1 MCMRWLTTVCATLT
15 AITLIVPVT
24 RAADDVTFTIE
35 ASRNKV
41 YLGES
46 VILSVR
52 IRGMDEA
59 DIQPDLSAIKN
70 CQVRSLGTRSESQQ
84 SISIINGRMTR
95 TAVYGRLFQYE
106 LTPQKTGN
114 VLAGPIALKS
124 NGKAIRK
131 GGPVITVIGVE
142 HQDSVLIDVTVSK
155 PSVLI
160 DERFNVTVK
169 LQLKALKGRFA
180 QVDPLAPN
188 APPGLSIPYLDQ
200 TFENLLMPDTREI
213 LQPLL
218 VQRGDQPGFYI
229 NDTTLRRDPFDSFF
243 DFGPGRRSQKAKFS
257 LQRRAVQHEGQ
268 PYWEYTLTT
277 SYTPKDEGAH
287 TFGPVLFKGPVVT
300 RVTDAGRASTRDIFA
315 VGAAA
320 EVRVVP
326 PPETDRPGC
335 YVGILG
341 SNLMVNAAL
350 DAQTCKVGD
359 PLKLTLSVSGAVNLD
374 KLRPPPI
381 WDQENLTRLFR
392 LYEDTLQTQRAGE
405 SVVYTMTIRP
415 IIAGTL
421 ELPPLEAAYYNT
433 VQDAYEVVR
442 TAPIPLRVN
451 EAEVFLP
458 EDIFLPAEPGGSG
471 EGATQLTRYQS
482 MAPITVDPRG
492 AWRAA
497 LVRRNVVLPL
507 ALAGPGCYLLSLIV
521 DGLRMLRRRARR
533 MRKPR
538 GALAAAMQ
546 MVTRVQCDAD
556 SDVDARAR
564 ALAAAMRQYVVDRFE
579 TTAGLTPD
587 ESAGI
592 LEKAGIEAD
601 TVAEYSQLL
610 RDLVDLAFGG
620 GLDSSAMQVAELF
633 GKVGN
638 VLKAVDAQKRKPNPG
653 HCALRSLLFFVFGCS
668 LMNTGAQA
676 AVDDRQA
683 AFQWRHANQ
692 SMAAASGVDDFQAA
706 ANRYRSMIDGG
717 VRNGYLFYNHGVA
730 LLLSEQYD
738 AARRSILRAERRL
751 GTTPEVQRVLQLAL
765 AGHQESMPALPW
777 YRVPLFWHYGLPCAL
792 RAIAL
797 ACAFSL
803 LWVVLVI
810 RRYRAWIW
818 TQSLAVAL
826 VCVTALLGS
835 SVLASFY
842 AEWKADRVSEMARD
856 IVSEVTAVPGEGA
869 P

>member
-1 MCMRWLTTVCATLT
+1 MRWPATVFAALT
-15 AITLIVPVT
+15 AISLIVPVAC
-24 RAADDVTFTIE
+24 AADEVSFTVE

-52 IRGMDEA
+52 VRGMDKA
-59 DIQPDLSAIKN
+59 DVQPDLSAIKN

-106 LTPQKTGN
+106 VTPQKTGN

-124 NGKAIRK
+124 KGNVIRK

-142 HQDSVLIDVTVSK
+142 HQDLVLIDVTVSK
-155 PSVLI
+155 QSVLI
-160 DERFNVTVK
+160 DEPFNVTVK

-200 TFENLLMPDTREI
+200 TFENLIMPDSREI

-218 VQRGDQPGFYI
+218 VQRGDQPGIYI

-257 LQRRAVQHEGQ
+257 LQRRAVQHDGQ
-268 PYWEYTLTT
+268 PYWAYTLTT

-287 TFGPVLFKGPVVT
+287 TFGPVLFKGPIVT
-300 RVTDAGRASTRDIFA
+300 SVTAGGRASTRDIFA

-326 PPETDRPGC
+326 PPEADRPGS
-335 YVGILG
+335 YVGVLG
-341 SNLMVNAAL
+341 TDLRVTATL
-350 DAQTCKVGD
+350 DAQTCNVGD

-381 WDQENLTRLFR
+381 WDQEDLTRLFR
-392 LYEDTLQTQRAGE
+392 LYEDTLQTQRDGE

-415 IIAGTL
+415 LMAGTI

-451 EAEVFLP
+451 EAEVLHI
-458 EDIFLPAEPGGSG
+458 DDVLNLASEPSGG
-471 EGATQLTRYQS
+471 EGADQLTRRQS
-482 MAPITVDPRG
+482 MAPITVDARG
-492 AWRAA
+492 ARREA
-497 LVRRNVVLPL
+497 LMRRHVVLPI
-507 ALAGPGCYLLSLIV
+507 ALAGPGCYLLSVLV
-521 DGLRMLRRRARR
+521 GGLRKVQQRARR
-533 MRKPR
+533 TRKPR
-538 GALAAAMQ
+538 GALAVAMHT
-546 MVTRVQCDAD
+546 VTRVQCDAD
-556 SDVDARAR
+556 TAIDARAR
-564 ALAAAMRQYVVDRFE
+564 ALAAAMRQYVADRFE
-579 TTAGLTPD
+579 MAAGLTPD
-587 ESAGI
+587 ESADV
-592 LEKAGIEAD
+592 LQKAGVEAD
-601 TVAEYSQLL
+601 TVSEYRQLL
-610 RDLVDLAFGG
+610 KDLVDLAFGG
-620 GLDSSAMQVAELF
+620 GADHSAIQVAERF
-633 GKVGN
+633 GKVGS
-638 VLKAVDAQKRKPNPG
+638 VLKAVDAQRRKPVQG
-653 HCALRSLLFFVFGCS
+653 HRALRSLLFFVLCFS
-668 LMNTGAQA
+668 LLSTGAQA
-676 AVDDRQA
+676 VAGNRQA
-683 AFQWRHANQ
+683 VFQWSHANQ
-692 SMAAASGVDDFQAA
+692 SMAAAVSAADFQTAA
-706 ANRYRSMIDGG
+706 HQYRMMIDSDL
-717 VRNGYLFYNHGVA
+717 RNGYLFYNHAVA

-738 AARRSILRAERRL
+738 AAQRSILRAERRL
-751 GTTPEVQRVLQLAL
+751 GTTPEIQRVLQLAL

-777 YRVPLFWHYGLPCAL
+777 YRIPLFWHYGLPCAL
-792 RAIAL
+792 RATAL

-803 LWVVLVI
+803 LWIVLVI
-810 RRYRAWIW
+810 RRYRKWIW

-842 AEWKADRVSEMARD
+842 AEWKADRVSEMERA
-856 IVSEVTAVPGEGA
+856 IVTEVTSLPGEGT